1 MREEMGLR
9 EAKSQLTVMKEA
21 EENHNAAKKSLEQI
35 LSQVYWM
42 EVKIANNRENFGK
55 DTLQKLRSIQER
67 VLLLSNTYGEQSTL
81 IGEINVL
88 FNDFSH
94 TYGEGGKEECGEQIC
109 AGRLRQKIY
118 QCMNLGENI
127 LGIQSGLIQDMRK
140 LKASLDQGRR
150 KRKNWK
156 GTYSSLFGG

>member
-21 EENHNAAKKSLEQI
+21 EENHNAAKKSLEQR

-42 EVKIANNRENFGK
+42 EVKRANNRENFGK

-67 VLLLSNTYGEQSTL
+67 VLLLSNTYGE
-81 IGEINVL
+81 
-88 FNDFSH
+88 
-94 TYGEGGKEECGEQIC
+94 GGKEECGEEIC